1 MEGSETEPF
10 KSLEA
15 KIVLL
20 GSQAVGK
27 TSLIIRYVG
36 GIFSKHVSPTIGASF
51 FTHKLTVDKYRIK
64 LQVWDTAGQ
73 ERFRSMAPMY
83 YRNANAALLM
93 YDITCKDSY
102 YEIKDWVKEL
112 KKNVDTPIVMC
123 LLGNKQ
129 DLEHQRKVS
138 MAEAQQYANSIGA
151 YFFETSA
158 LFNTGIEETFLKLAQ
173 QLVVL
178 ADKPNS
184 GLKIR
189 NSISYEP
196 TESGQTV
203 QLDNKPK
210 SGQEAADCS
219 C

>member
-1 MEGSETEPF
+1 MEGGETEAY

-51 FTHKLTVDKYRIK
+51 FTHKLTLDKYRIK

-83 YRNANAALLM
+83 YRKANAALLM

-112 KKNVDTPIVMC
+112 NKNVDTPIVLC

-129 DLEHQRKVS
+129 DLEHQRRVS
-138 MAEAQQYANSIGA
+138 SAEAQQYAKSIGA

-158 LFNTGIEETFLKLAQ
+158 LFNTGIDETFLKLAQ
-173 QLVVL
+173 GLIEL
-178 ADKPNS
+178 SEKPNS
-184 GLKIR
+184 GLKVH
-189 NSISYEP
+189 SSPSFEGYE
-196 TESGQTV
+196 TNNTV
-203 QLDNKPK
+203 QLDKSKPDD
-210 SGQEAADCS
+210 ETNCAC
-219 C
+219 